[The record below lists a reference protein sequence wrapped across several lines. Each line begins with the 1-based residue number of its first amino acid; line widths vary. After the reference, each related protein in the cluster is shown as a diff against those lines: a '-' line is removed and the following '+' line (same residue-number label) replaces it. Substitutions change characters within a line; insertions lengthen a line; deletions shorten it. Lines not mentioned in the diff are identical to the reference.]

1 MMIHI
6 TSEYITLGQLL
17 KLTDYIQSGGQA
29 KCMVKQL
36 NITVNN
42 AKEDRRGRKLYHGDI
57 VVIEGSTYQIVK
69 DR

>member
-1 MMIHI
+1 MIHI
-6 TSEYITLGQLL
+6 TGEYITLGQLL

-42 AKEDRRGRKLYHGDI
+42 EKEDRRGRKLYHGDI

>member
-1 MMIHI
+1 MIHI

-42 AKEDRRGRKLYHGDI
+42 EKEDRRGRKLYHGDI

>member
-1 MMIHI
+1 MIHI

-17 KLTDYIQSGGQA
+17 KLADYIQSGGQA

-42 AKEDRRGRKLYHGDI
+42 EKEDRRGRKLYHGDI

>member
-1 MMIHI
+1 MIHI

-42 AKEDRRGRKLYHGDI
+42 EKEDRRGRKLYHGDI
-57 VVIEGSTYQIVK
+57 VVIEGSTYQIVQ